1 MVLQDKYS
9 KQQGAALLIVIMIT
23 AIMAIIM
30 TLMVHQSRLD
40 MKLAALVKHRAIG
53 EVALHNAQST
63 FIYKLMT
70 TPLHL
75 VGPNY
80 ELNTVEFDT
89 LVPDFKGTT
98 VAYNNVTL
106 SVQDISGLVSLFPF
120 DEKGFNRLLIEKG
133 YGQEQLL
140 AFNDRFE
147 DWQDVDSL
155 TRLEGKE
162 RGDYPDYPFF
172 PSNRQLQTL
181 KELEYIIEPEIY
193 NAISPWLILYGQG
206 HINGQYAPE
215 ALYSAA
221 GINTTNSKEYALTS
235 ESEGGYNY
243 PSGRYLVKLSFEDK
257 GVSLHKQF
265 LLMRGADTF
274 QPFFVANEKTF

>member
-1 MVLQDKYS
+1 MVLQDKHKS
-9 KQQGAALLIVIMIT
+9 QQGAALLIVIMIT
-23 AIMAIIM
+23 AIMSIIM
-30 TLMVHQSRLD
+30 TLMVHQSRLN
-40 MKLAALVKHRAIG
+40 MKLATLIKHRAIG
-53 EVALHNAQST
+53 EVALHNAKSA

-75 VGPNY
+75 VGPNIK
-80 ELNTVEFDT
+80 LNNVEFDT
-89 LVPDFKGTT
+89 LVPDFKGTMVT
-98 VAYNNVTL
+98 YNNVGL

-133 YGQEQLL
+133 YEQDQLL
-140 AFNDRFE
+140 AFSDRFE

-155 TRLEGKE
+155 TRIEGKE
-162 RGDYPDYPFF
+162 RGDYQNYPFL
-172 PSNRQLQTL
+172 PSNMQLQTL
-181 KELEYIIEPEIY
+181 KELEYIIEPQIY

-206 HINGQYAPE
+206 YINGQYAPE

-221 GINTTNSKEYALTS
+221 GIQTNSEEYALS
-235 ESEGGYNY
+235 SQSEGGYNY
-243 PSGRYLVKLSFEDK
+243 PSGRYLIKLSFKDK